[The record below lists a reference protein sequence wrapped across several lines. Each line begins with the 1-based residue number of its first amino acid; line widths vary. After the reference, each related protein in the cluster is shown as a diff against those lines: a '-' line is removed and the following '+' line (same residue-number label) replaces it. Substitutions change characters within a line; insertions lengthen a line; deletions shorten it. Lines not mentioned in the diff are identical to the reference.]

1 MPLFSSDHDLFHQPS
16 PAEKLSF
23 VRSLMETGALNAD
36 AALALLNSIHTEL
49 AKPQGN
55 NHSLYASYARLM
67 ASLNHEMPEVYQH
80 VVANWQA
87 PQPARVEPEEAS
99 AEEGLLETE
108 TGGEVKRTEPSDV
121 EEVGQDKAF
130 WETEGEAEGSESET
144 EEEQERSEIEEKE
157 EGEEQEE
164 EKGEI
169 EESEKEEPDKEERE
183 DEESGDEE
191 HE

>member
-1 MPLFSSDHDLFHQPS
+1 MSLFSSHHDLFHQPGL
-16 PAEKLSF
+16 AEKISF

-49 AKPQGN
+49 VQPQRN

-87 PQPARVEPEEAS
+87 PQPARVEPEGAS

-108 TGGEVKRTEPSDV
+108 TGGEVKRTEPFDV

-130 WETEGEAEGSESET
+130 WETEGKVV
-144 EEEQERSEIEEKE
+144 EEEEP
-157 EGEEQEE
+157 GEEQSSVENTE
-164 EKGEI
+164 
-169 EESEKEEPDKEERE
+169 
-183 DEESGDEE
+183 
-191 HE
+191 

>member
-1 MPLFSSDHDLFHQPS
+1 MPLFSSHHDLFHQPS
-16 PAEKLSF
+16 PAEKISF

-36 AALALLNSIHTEL
+36 AALALLKSIHTEL
-49 AKPQGN
+49 AQPQGN

-67 ASLNHEMPEVYQH
+67 ASLRHEMPEVYQH

-87 PQPARVEPEEAS
+87 PQPARVEPEETS

-130 WETEGEAEGSESET
+130 WETEGKVV
-144 EEEQERSEIEEKE
+144 EEEEP
-157 EGEEQEE
+157 GEEQSSVENTE
-164 EKGEI
+164 
-169 EESEKEEPDKEERE
+169 
-183 DEESGDEE
+183 
-191 HE
+191 